1 MQGRACSKLHSQ
13 EGPATHKR
21 EQSPGQAP
29 GPSPFSAP
37 AMFSRPCAHLASTSH
52 GHRICTGG
60 RPLLVHA
67 SGAGPRCQASV
78 ASNGGFLATRRL
90 EGLTLSQNGGFVGY
104 PPFAGDGCPT
114 SVQSAD
120 SSSTLAPLGY
130 LLTGKGSP
138 ALRPPSAGAGWVRR
152 GRAPHSSEG
161 QGPK

>member
-1 MQGRACSKLHSQ
+1 MQGQAYSKLHSQ

-29 GPSPFSAP
+29 GPSPSSAP
-37 AMFSRPCAHLASTSH
+37 AMESRPCAHLASTSH
-52 GHRICTGG
+52 GHWICTGG

-67 SGAGPRCQASV
+67 SGGGPRCQASG
-78 ASNGGFLATRRL
+78 ASNGGFLATRRF
-90 EGLTLSQNGGFVGY
+90 EGLALSQNGGFVGY

-120 SSSTLAPLGY
+120 SSSTLAQLGY

-138 ALRPPSAGAGWVRR
+138 AIRLPSAGDSWVRR

-161 QGPK
+161 RGPK